1 MSKWS
6 NRTPQRNL
14 RPTSRPRAAVLAT
27 TATTMTSAFHLSEA
41 STDAD
46 IEIAKW
52 LRLVESYLQQVPRRN
67 KA

>member
-6 NRTPQRNL
+6 NRTPQRSL
-14 RPTSRPRAAVLAT
+14 RPASRPRAAVLST
-27 TATTMTSAFHLSEA
+27 TAPMPSAFHLSEA

-46 IEIAKW
+46 VEIAKW